1 MSERPNNT
9 IKNDFLKVPNT
20 ASLKTILVIQN
31 LSVSYNSTLVLKD
44 FSLTLKEGERIV
56 IEGPNGCG
64 KTTLLKAILG
74 NVKPQKGKI
83 MLSSNT
89 RTAYCK
95 QGFAET
101 KAPISVYEVVT
112 MGLYKQEKRDLKRV
126 ELAMRETGVRHL
138 AERRFEELS
147 GGEKQ
152 RVSLARCFCQ
162 DANLLLMDEPSSFL
176 DVAFR
181 DEFVQMMRALPD
193 YMAVIVVTHD
203 TQLTQALGWPVVTL
217 NPVEMDDPVV
227 PLEESC
233 RD

>member
-1 MSERPNNT
+1 MRHEGIIFAKNKSEKLSANT
-9 IKNDFLKVPNT
+9 ILE
-20 ASLKTILVIQN
+20 IQN
-31 LSVSYNSTLVLKD
+31 ISVFYNATPVIEN
-44 FSLTLKEGERIV
+44 FSLILKEGERIV

-74 NVKPQKGKI
+74 NVKPSMGRI
-83 MLSSNT
+83 YISSNT

-101 KAPISVYEVVT
+101 KAPISVYEVVA
-112 MGLYKQEKRDLKRV
+112 MGLYKQEKKDLARV
-126 ELAMRETGVRHL
+126 EQAMRETGVSQL
-138 AERRFEELS
+138 ASRRFGDLS

-181 DEFVQMMRALPD
+181 DDFVTMMRTLPE
-193 YMAVIVVTHD
+193 YMAAIVVTHD
-203 TQLTQALGWPVVTL
+203 AQLTQALGWPIVKMG
-217 NPVEMDDPVV
+217 EKCK
-227 PLEESC
+227 E
-233 RD
+233 